1 MFVKTDRTTPQKEEL
16 NICNLDIVY
25 LINSLTMVYGKLN
38 INGYGMNIACF
49 PKNCVEIEF
58 SSCRNGTG
66 GGIEEVIRVLPS
78 SIGESG
84 HVIERMVA
92 QWVI

>member
-1 MFVKTDRTTPQKEEL
+1 MFVKTHRTTPQKEEL
-16 NICNLDIVY
+16 NICNLHIAC
-25 LINSLTMVYGKLN
+25 LANPPTMVYGKLN
-38 INGYGMNIACF
+38 INGYGPNIACS
-49 PKNCVEIEF
+49 PQNCVEIEF

-66 GGIEEVIRVLPS
+66 GGTEEVIRVLLS

-92 QWVI
+92 Q